1 MIFMK
6 AKFRL
11 GSYSLI
17 MFSFVIL
24 SVPVVVTLTAAE
36 SSVPTTTS
44 GQETTQATTGS
55 AAVYVDAL
63 KNNVTVMRSASN
75 GGERLTV
82 QYAVVAVCQ
91 SAGVPYQWEKSQ
103 ELASYGARTF
113 IDPINIKD
121 QPADK
126 SIETILAPII
136 GLAYAVD
143 DNGVYLRM
151 KTAEEYQTSL
161 QKEISAKLDKSPD
174 GERLTV
180 QYAAIAICTSAG
192 VPYQWEKSQKF
203 TGEYARR
210 FIRPINF
217 NKVTAG
223 KALASLLAQLG
234 LTYGVDDNGVYLQK
248 PEKK

>member
-1 MIFMK
+1 MK
-6 AKFRL
+6 TKYRL

-36 SSVPTTTS
+36 SSVPTTVS
-44 GQETTQATTGS
+44 DQKATQVTTGS

-63 KNNVTVMRSASN
+63 KNNVTVMRSASD
-75 GGERLTV
+75 GGGRLTV
-82 QYAVVAVCQ
+82 QYAVIAVCQ
-91 SAGVPYQWEKSQ
+91 SAGVPYQWKKSQ
-103 ELASYGARTF
+103 ELANYGARTF

-121 QPADK
+121 QPADN

-151 KTAEEYQTSL
+151 KTAEEYKTSM
-161 QKEISAKLDKSPD
+161 QNEISAKVDKSPG

-180 QYAAIAICTSAG
+180 QFAAIAICTDAG
-192 VPYQWEKSQKF
+192 VLYQWEKSQELA
-203 TGEYARR
+203 GENARR
-210 FIRPINF
+210 FIGPINF
-217 NKVTAG
+217 NKVTAE
-223 KALASLLAQLG
+223 KALSSLLAPLG
-234 LTYGVDDNGVYLQK
+234 LTYGVDDNGVYLQR